1 MTGPL
6 LEVTD
11 LVVRYGRHT
20 AVDQVSFE
28 IHPGETLALIGPS
41 GCGKSSTALAS
52 LALRRP
58 DGGSVRFE
66 GRELTGLRERE
77 LRPLRPR
84 FQPVFQDPYGSLSP
98 RLRVRDAI
106 AEPLRVQ
113 GAPPAPGRI
122 EELMRTVGLDGS
134 LGDRLPHELSGGQ
147 CQRVGIA
154 RALAGEPRLLV
165 LDEPVSALDPSVRA
179 GVLNLLTA
187 LQDEQDL
194 AYLFI
199 CHDLA
204 LVRHLAHRVAI
215 MRQGRI
221 VRTCAGREL
230 DLTALGGLPAQP
242 IAGRSPHAAKT
253 TPDEL

>member
-1 MTGPL
+1 MI
-6 LEVTD
+6 
-11 LVVRYGRHT
+11 R
-20 AVDQVSFE
+20 Q
-28 IHPGETLALIGPS
+28 HPQ
-41 GCGKSSTALAS
+41 
-52 LALRRP
+52 
-58 DGGSVRFE
+58 
-66 GRELTGLRERE
+66 

-84 FQPVFQDPYGSLSP
+84 FQPVFQDPYRSLSP

-106 AEPLRVQ
+106 AEPLRAQ
-113 GAPPAPGRI
+113 GAPPAPGRV

-187 LQDEQDL
+187 LQDEQGL

-204 LVRHLAHRVAI
+204 LVRHLAHRVAV
-215 MRQGRI
+215 MRRGRI

-230 DLTALGGLPAQP
+230 GLTALGGLPARP
-242 IAGRSPHAAKT
+242 IAGRSPHTAKA